1 MKKLFFLSIVFFAV
15 TGFQAHAQH
24 QHGYVDTTMGNQNNQ
39 ELILD
44 DMVMTAKQETTV
56 AWNLVCPVMGK
67 KVNPKVKLVV
77 YKGKAYGFCCKGCD
91 AKFAKDPEKY
101 IKNLNEDGTR
111 FIGKK

>member
-15 TGFQAHAQH
+15 SGVKAYAQQ
-24 QHGYVDTTMGNQNNQ
+24 QHGNIDTTMAPSNH
-39 ELILD
+39 ELID
-44 DMVMTAKQETTV
+44 ENMVQSAKQDTTV
-56 AWNLVCPVMGK
+56 AWNTVCPVMGK
-67 KVNPKVKLVV
+67 KVNPKVKLEV
-77 YKGKAYGFCCKGCD
+77 YNGKAYGFCCAGCD